1 MSKLDIKCAFDKID
15 ELENISP
22 KNRNCLKLL
31 TEELFSMT
39 EVLLNSYDSEFVIR
53 KTEGTYEICLN
64 VEADV
69 NKSQRE
75 QFVSIS
81 SKKENADRKGLKG
94 KIVDFIEDF
103 FLIED
108 PAAQSLY
115 GVNYDYLDYT
125 AAWSM
130 NYYMNAV
137 PHEESKKV

>member
-81 SKKENADRKGLKG
+81 SKKENADR
-94 KIVDFIEDF
+94 
-103 FLIED
+103 
-108 PAAQSLY
+108 
-115 GVNYDYLDYT
+115 
-125 AAWSM
+125 
-130 NYYMNAV
+130 
-137 PHEESKKV
+137 